1 MSIAAEFKSR
11 GIVRG
16 GILILG
22 PHEALAMVAR
32 AREQSVPVLGVDGF
46 WITEQTTQPDM
57 EHSIDLGGAQSSWR
71 RAEEFIRTRADS
83 DLMFEVVADEDTA
96 DLWDVDA

>member
-32 AREQSVPVLGVDGF
+32 AHEQGVPILGVDGF

-57 EHSIDLGGAQSSWR
+57 EHILDLGHVQSSWR
-71 RAEEFIRTRADS
+71 EAEEFIRSRADTG
-83 DLMFEVVADEDTA
+83 LMFEVVADEDTA
-96 DLWDVDA
+96 DLRDVDA